1 MLTTQQMDIMSQI
14 AIPKHSRFHRI
25 SLIATAMAVTSLCT
39 LNTGCVTSTEGQGA
53 ALGSLAGLGI
63 GALACQGK
71 DQAKCMAAGAL
82 IGGGLGYAAGTVVAA
97 RQKQYANQE
106 DFFDAQITQT
116 AQLNRKLATDNK
128 SLRAS
133 IRSDQRQVAALN
145 AKYKRGEASGDQ
157 LKAAKS
163 SLDQK
168 RLAAQKSYD
177 EAKNELSVQQAVL
190 ADMKKQGASQ
200 TVRVKKLDKEV
211 NKLQAQI
218 QDLQTILTTVA
229 TSPDTVQGQS

>member
-1 MLTTQQMDIMSQI
+1 MLNTQKMSIMSQI
-14 AIPKHSRFHRI
+14 AIPQHSRFHRI
-25 SLIATAMAVTSLCT
+25 SLIATAMAVTCLCT

-97 RQKQYANQE
+97 RQKQYANDE
-106 DFFDAQITQT
+106 DFYDAQITQT
-116 AQLNRKLATDNK
+116 AQLNRKLAADNK

-133 IRSDQRQVAALN
+133 IKSDQRQVAALN

-163 SLDQK
+163 SMDQK

-177 EAKNELSVQQAVL
+177 EAKKELEIQQTVL
-190 ADMKKQGASQ
+190 ADMKKQGSSQ
-200 TVRVKKLDKEV
+200 SARVKKLDKEV
-211 NKLQAQI
+211 KV
-218 QDLQTILTTVA
+218 LQTQIADLRNTIDITANDPA
-229 TSPDTVQGQS
+229 TINL